1 MIYLD
6 NQATTPTDGRVVEA
20 MQPFFEHDFGNPHS
34 IHHRAGQSAAAAV
47 EAAREQVAALIGA
60 DPREIVFTSGATESN
75 NLAIKGA
82 ADFALEHDTGR
93 DHIITV
99 ATEHKCVLESCRR
112 LESQGISLTILPV
125 EASGALDM
133 DRLAGAITERTL
145 LISVM
150 AANNEIGILAPLEEI
165 GALAGDNG
173 VLFHTDAA
181 QAAGK
186 IALDVGAA
194 RIALMS
200 ISGHKLYGPMGIGA
214 LYVRRRPRVRLNPLI
229 DGGGQERGMRSGTLA
244 PALCVGFG
252 RACEISGGEMAAEG
266 ERLTG
271 LRDRLHRLLSQALPG
286 VTLNGDAENRLQGN
300 LNLSFVGVDG
310 TALIEALAEDICVS
324 SGSAC
329 TSSSVEPSY
338 VLRAMGLSDADAGA
352 SLRIGLGRFTT
363 EAEIDTAAACIAAQ
377 VTRLRGGEAAAE

>member
-20 MQPFFEHDFGNPHS
+20 MKPFWELDFGNPHS

-47 EAAREQVAALIGA
+47 EAARQQIATLIGA

-82 ADFALEHDTGR
+82 AHFALEHDTGR

-99 ATEHKCVLESCRR
+99 ATEHKCVLESCYR
-112 LESQGISLTILPV
+112 LKNQGISVTTLPV
-125 EASGALDM
+125 EASGALDL

-150 AANNEIGILAPLEEI
+150 AANNEVGTLAPLNEI
-165 GALAGDNG
+165 GALAKEKG

-181 QAAGK
+181 QAVGK
-186 IALDVGAA
+186 IAIDVAAA
-194 RIALMS
+194 RIDLMS
-200 ISGHKLYGPMGIGA
+200 ISGHKLYGPMGTGA

-252 RACEISGGEMAAEG
+252 LACEISGREMAEEA
-266 ERLTG
+266 ERLAG
-271 LRDRLHRLLSQALPG
+271 LRDRLHQRLSQALPG
-286 VTLNGDAENRLQGN
+286 VTLNGDPGNRLPGN
-300 LNLSFVGVDG
+300 LNVSFAGVDG

-329 TSSSVEPSY
+329 TSSSLEPSY

-363 EAEIDTAAACIAAQ
+363 EAEIDAAAACITAE